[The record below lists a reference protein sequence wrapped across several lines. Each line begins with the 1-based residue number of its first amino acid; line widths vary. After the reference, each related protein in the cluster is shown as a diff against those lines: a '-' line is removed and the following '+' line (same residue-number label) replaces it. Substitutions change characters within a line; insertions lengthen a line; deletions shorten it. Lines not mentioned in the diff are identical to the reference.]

1 MKANGKGLRAMAR
14 ILIVDDSLA
23 MRMMLKIILESA
35 GHEIVAEAGDG
46 MRAVIEYCKH
56 KPDLV
61 TMDMNM
67 SGTGGLEAIE
77 QLIQIDPE
85 VLILVVSALAT
96 KQMILDAMKLGA
108 KNFLLKPFHE
118 NQIISVVDM
127 VLREYR
133 PANKEP
139 KENPI
144 FVSVG

>member
-1 MKANGKGLRAMAR
+1 MAR

-23 MRMMLKIILESA
+23 IRMILRTILESA
-35 GHEIVAEAGDG
+35 GHEVVAEAGDG
-46 MRAVIEYCKH
+46 RRALIEYCKH

-67 SGTGGLEAIE
+67 PGMAGLEAIE
-77 QLIQIDPE
+77 QLMQIDPE
-85 VLILVVSALAT
+85 VLVLVVSALAT

-118 NQIISVVDM
+118 NQIVSVVDM

-139 KENPI
+139 KASPI
-144 FVSVG
+144 CVAVG

>member
-1 MKANGKGLRAMAR
+1 MAK

-23 MRMMLKIILESA
+23 MRMILRTILESA

-46 MRAVIEYCKH
+46 MRAVVEYCKN

-61 TMDMNM
+61 TMDVNM
-67 SGTGGLEAIE
+67 PEMGGLAAIE
-77 QLIQIDPE
+77 QLMQIDPE

-96 KQMILDAMKLGA
+96 KQMIMDAMKLGA

-133 PANKEP
+133 PATKKAKEGP
-139 KENPI
+139 AC
-144 FVSVG
+144 VAVG

>member
-1 MKANGKGLRAMAR
+1 MAR

-23 MRMMLKIILESA
+23 IRMILRTILESA
-35 GHEIVAEAGDG
+35 GHEVVAEAADG
-46 MRAVIEYCKH
+46 RRALIEYCKH

-67 SGTGGLEAIE
+67 PGMAGLEAIE
-77 QLIQIDPE
+77 QLMQIDPE
-85 VLILVVSALAT
+85 VLVLVVSALAT

-133 PANKEP
+133 PATKKAKEGP
-139 KENPI
+139 TC
-144 FVSVG
+144 VAVG

>member
-1 MKANGKGLRAMAR
+1 MAR

-23 MRMMLKIILESA
+23 IRMILRTILESA
-35 GHEIVAEAGDG
+35 GHEVVAEAADG
-46 MRAVIEYCKH
+46 RRALIEYCKH

-67 SGTGGLEAIE
+67 PGMAGLEAIE
-77 QLIQIDPE
+77 QLMQIDPE
-85 VLILVVSALAT
+85 VLVLVVSALAT

-118 NQIISVVDM
+118 NQIISVVNM

-133 PANKEP
+133 PATKKAKEGP
-139 KENPI
+139 TC
-144 FVSVG
+144 VAVG

>member
-1 MKANGKGLRAMAR
+1 MAR

-23 MRMMLKIILESA
+23 IRMILRTILESA
-35 GHEIVAEAGDG
+35 GHEVVAEAADG
-46 MRAVIEYCKH
+46 KRALIEYCKH

-67 SGTGGLEAIE
+67 PGMAGLEAIE
-77 QLIQIDPE
+77 QLMQIDPE
-85 VLILVVSALAT
+85 VLVLVVSALAT

-118 NQIISVVDM
+118 NQIVSVVDM

-139 KENPI
+139 KEIPTC
-144 FVSVG
+144 VAVG

>member
-1 MKANGKGLRAMAR
+1 MAR

-23 MRMMLKIILESA
+23 MRMILRTILESA
-35 GHEIVAEAGDG
+35 GHEVVAEAGDG
-46 MRAVIEYCKH
+46 MRAVIAYCKH

-67 SGTGGLEAIE
+67 PGMGGLEAIE

-85 VLILVVSALAT
+85 ALILVVSALAT

-118 NQIISVVDM
+118 NQIVSVVDM

-133 PANKEP
+133 LANKGP

-144 FVSVG
+144 CVAAG